1 MKIILRQDIEKL
13 GQKDDVVTVKTGY
26 ARNYLIPNG
35 LAIQA
40 TDSALKIHNENLKQ
54 RAHKEEKIRGEAE
67 ELAKKLAEVKLVI
80 GAKVSSAGKIFGSVN
95 NIQLA
100 EALNEKGYEID
111 RRNILLGDDAI
122 KEVGNYKA
130 VVKLHRDV
138 KVDLEFEVIAE

>member
-13 GQKDDVVTVKTGY
+13 GQKNDILTVKTGY
-26 ARNYLIPNG
+26 ARNYLIPRG

-40 TDSALKIHNENLKQ
+40 TDSAIKIHTENLKQ
-54 RAHKEEKIRGEAE
+54 RAHKEEKIRNEAE
-67 ELAKKLAEVKLVI
+67 KLAQKLANVKLVI

-95 NIQLA
+95 TIQLA
-100 EALNEKGYEID
+100 EALNAKGYEID
-111 RRNILLGDDAI
+111 RKNILLGEDSI

-138 KVDLEFEVIAE
+138 KVDLEFEVVAE

>member
-13 GQKDDVVTVKTGY
+13 GQKNDILTVKTGY
-26 ARNYLIPNG
+26 ARNYLIPRG

-40 TDSALKIHNENLKQ
+40 TDSAVKIHNENLKQ
-54 RAHKEEKIRGEAE
+54 RAHKEEKIKNEAE
-67 ELAKKLAEVKLVI
+67 KLAQKLAGVKLVI

-95 NIQLA
+95 TIQLA
-100 EALNEKGYEID
+100 EALNAKGYEID
-111 RRNILLGDDAI
+111 RKNILLGEDSI

-138 KVDLEFEVIAE
+138 KVDLEFEVVAE

>member
-80 GAKVSSAGKIFGSVN
+80 GAKVSLAGKIFGSVN